1 MMCME
6 TNDEKPTL
14 SVASGV
20 VVRRSEVGDLP
31 RLLEIFNLAR
41 RYMRSTGN
49 LSQWDDSYPGEDLL
63 RSDIESGDSYVCLLN
78 GRIVGTFLL
87 RGGDD
92 PTYSTIYGGRWFNDL
107 PYATLHRVASSGEAR
122 GLLHLAVAF
131 ALQRYS
137 NLRIDTHRDN
147 APMRRAVEREGFRYC
162 GIIRCWN
169 GTDRLAFQYAADR

>member
-1 MMCME
+1 MMSME

-14 SVASGV
+14 SAMDNV
-20 VVRRSEVGDLP
+20 VVRKTAVGDLP
-31 RLLEIFNLAR
+31 RLREVFAAAR
-41 RYMRSTGN
+41 RFMRSTGN
-49 LSQWDDSYPGEDLL
+49 LTQWDDSYPGDDLL
-63 RSDIESGDSYVCLLN
+63 MSDIAGGDSYVCLLD

-92 PTYSTIYGGRWFNDL
+92 PTYASISGGRWLNDQ

-131 ALQRYS
+131 ALKRYS
-137 NLRIDTHRDN
+137 NLRIDTHSDN
-147 APMRRAVEREGFRYC
+147 TPMRRAVASEGFRYC

-169 GTDRLAFQYAADR
+169 GTERLAYQYAAER